1 MDLSESL
8 LDNFSLK
15 WWRDDAI
22 PISNQSNLAT
32 KFFLL
37 ERIKRDK
44 SVSQRLSNE
53 FTAGLVSNVRKN
65 LRTTYSLPRREGNR
79 NEKTVCN
86 TRYQPRN
93 WRRGVE
99 RISWQDRH
107 DRIRGGKTFK
117 QSFFFF
123 FSFFQRLVLRP
134 SLFSFSSTSPP
145 PFFSLFFVDYYCYA
159 TGLLAL
165 LRFFL
170 PQTVCRNLMARGNW
184 RIRPTLW
191 NKEIEV

>member
-1 MDLSESL
+1 MM
-8 LDNFSLK
+8 
-15 WWRDDAI
+15 AI

-123 FSFFQRLVLRP
+123 FFFTTAVGITAEPFLFFFYFPSPFFLSFFRRLLLLRNW
-134 SLFSFSSTSPP
+134 SLGSTSILSSADCMQK
-145 PFFSLFFVDYYCYA
+145 FNGAWKLKDTSNF
-159 TGLLAL
+159 
-165 LRFFL
+165 
-170 PQTVCRNLMARGNW
+170 M
-184 RIRPTLW
+184 
-191 NKEIEV
+191 E